1 MNSII
6 ANLLL
11 VLQELIDEHKQLIEY
26 SSAKTEVIRRNDL
39 DGIAYISAKEKK
51 NVQRIQELERYR
63 IALVSQYGI
72 EIKIRRRN
80 GFTMEQLVQAVY
92 HPDEKQQLKEKAS
105 ELSAALRELQEINDL
120 NQTLI
125 KLALEYVDFAQD
137 LLLGPDDE
145 DVTYHRA
152 VQGLVQQRG
161 GRFNTRT

>member
-105 ELSAALRELQEINDL
+105 ELSAALRELQEI
-120 NQTLI
+120 
-125 KLALEYVDFAQD
+125 
-137 LLLGPDDE
+137 
-145 DVTYHRA
+145 
-152 VQGLVQQRG
+152 
-161 GRFNTRT
+161 